1 MRLFQVQDGTDSRVA
16 TLLSFCI
23 NIPSIA
29 LKKTLKAIYFEQKS
43 MEDRFIVGAVKE
55 RQVRVSSTQTT
66 SFLWEGEN
74 VFSTPS
80 MIAEMEETCRLL
92 LKEQFIPE
100 ADSDSVGTLV
110 NVRHLAATPVGA
122 VVLLTAKIIES
133 KNRKVTFEVE
143 ASDKI
148 EKIGEGIH
156 ERVVINIPKFKAKF
170 NEKLTK
176 LSS

>member
-1 MRLFQVQDGTDSRVA
+1 MG
-16 TLLSFCI
+16 
-23 NIPSIA
+23 
-29 LKKTLKAIYFEQKS
+29 
-43 MEDRFIVGAVKE
+43 DRFIVGAVKE

-80 MIAEMEETCRLL
+80 MIAEMEETCRLM

-100 ADSDSVGTLV
+100 TDSDSVGTLV

-122 VVLLTAKIIES
+122 VVLLTAKIIEF
-133 KNRKVTFEVE
+133 KNHKVTFEVE
-143 ASDKI
+143 ASDKV

-176 LSS
+176 LS

>member
-1 MRLFQVQDGTDSRVA
+1 MGDSIITGA
-16 TLLSFCI
+16 T
-23 NIPSIA
+23 
-29 LKKTLKAIYFEQKS
+29 
-43 MEDRFIVGAVKE
+43 KE
-55 RQVRVSSTQTT
+55 RKVKVKSTQTT

-100 ADSDSVGTLV
+100 SENDSVGTIV
-110 NVRHLAATPVGA
+110 NVKHLAATPVGA
-122 VVLLTAKIIES
+122 EILLRAKIVGV
-133 KNRKVTFEVE
+133 NVRKITFEVE
-143 ASDKI
+143 ALDKI
-148 EKIGEGIH
+148 DKIGEGTH
-156 ERVVINIPKFKAKF
+156 ERVIINIPKFRAKF